1 MSLFIPIDTRYINCV
16 NNHND
21 LLVMKTQKIQ
31 IKVPHKKL
39 RAIELYGHGTP
50 FKQKIERNRTSY
62 TRKQKHKGDF
72 E

>member
-1 MSLFIPIDTRYINCV
+1 
-16 NNHND
+16 
-21 LLVMKTQKIQ
+21 MKTQKIQ